1 MKKMLFVAGLL
12 AASFSATAADKM
24 VKFPIADA
32 LAANDAQ
39 SRLGD
44 SVKFYFADQPT
55 PKVLSKIT
63 SDKTSQRTN
72 GFGKS
77 ADKAC
82 NWVFLSAMLAL
93 QKRAH
98 EVGANA
104 VINIVSNFKDVEM
117 ASQTEFEC
125 ADGAIMAGV
134 ALKGDFV
141 KIAP

>member
-1 MKKMLFVAGLL
+1 MKKMLFAAGLL
-12 AASFSATAADKM
+12 AVSFSATAADKM
-24 VKFPIADA
+24 IKFPIADA

>member
-24 VKFPIADA
+24 IKFQIADA
-32 LAANDAQ
+32 MAANDAQ

-77 ADKAC
+77 AEKAC